1 MVRIRLAR
9 LGAKKHPFYRVAVA
23 DSRCPRDG
31 RCIEYIGH
39 YNPMV
44 EPPQIKLDLAR
55 VDHWINVGAQPSE
68 TVGHLISKAR
78 AAAAAAPQDGAQA

>member
-9 LGAKKHPFYRVAVA
+9 TGAKKKPSYRVAVA
-23 DSRCPRDG
+23 DKRSPRNG

-44 EPPQIKLDLAR
+44 EPPVINIDLAR
-55 VDHWINVGAQPSE
+55 VDYWIEKGAQPSD
-68 TVGHLISKAR
+68 TVAALIKKAR
-78 AAAAAAPQDGAQA
+78 VGAAPAASE

>member
-9 LGAKKHPFYRVAVA
+9 MGAKKKPSYRVAIA
-23 DSRCPRDG
+23 DKQSPRNG

-44 EPPQIKLDLAR
+44 EPPVIQIDLAR
-55 VDHWINVGAQPSE
+55 ADYWIQKGAQPSE
-68 TVGHLISKAR
+68 TVVTLLKRAR
-78 AAAAAAPQDGAQA
+78 AAASEG

>member
-9 LGAKKHPFYRVAVA
+9 YGAKKKPSYRVAIA
-23 DSRCPRDG
+23 DKRSPRNG

-44 EPPQIKLDLAR
+44 EPPVIVIDLAR
-55 VDHWINVGAQPSE
+55 ADYWIGQGAQPTE
-68 TVGHLISKAR
+68 TVTTLLKRAR
-78 AAAAAAPQDGAQA
+78 AASAAPVEG

>member
-9 LGAKKHPFYRVAVA
+9 YGAKKKPSYRVAIA
-23 DSRCPRDG
+23 DKRSPRNG

-44 EPPQIKLDLAR
+44 EPPVIVIDLAR
-55 VDHWINVGAQPSE
+55 ADYWLAQGAQPTD
-68 TVGHLISKAR
+68 TVTGLLKRAR
-78 AAAAAAPQDGAQA
+78 AAVVEA

>member
-9 LGAKKHPFYRVAVA
+9 TGAKKKPSYRVAIA
-23 DSRCPRDG
+23 DKRSPRNG

-44 EPPQIKLDLAR
+44 EPPVIVIDLAR
-55 VDHWINVGAQPSE
+55 ADYWLGQGAQPTE
-68 TVGHLISKAR
+68 TVTTLLKRAR
-78 AAAAAAPQDGAQA
+78 AALPAEG

>member
-9 LGAKKHPFYRVAVA
+9 TGAKKKPSYRVAVA
-23 DSRCPRDG
+23 DKRSPRNG

-44 EPPQIKLDLAR
+44 EPPVINIDLAR
-55 VDHWINVGAQPSE
+55 ADYWLQKGAQPSE
-68 TVGHLISKAR
+68 TVASLLKKAR
-78 AAAAAAPQDGAQA
+78 AATGSAE